1 MRKAILLL
9 IALLAL
15 IVPGIQASPSVGR
28 SIQDP
33 KQATKPADKP
43 LEKEVKPPA
52 EKQSEKP
59 ADNPSELKQKPSFEL
74 RITADQIIGISLR
87 AENAKLTDIAADL
100 SKKLKAPV
108 ALSPVMQKQRAT
120 IDFAD
125 VVLEPAMQL
134 LAPVVYIDYEIDS
147 APGAH
152 PRPVGIYLSAHN
164 EPAPAINANVRS
176 TSQAFVISGNTEGE
190 SDEDDDIQIS
200 YRNGKLTL
208 KAKDQPLLDVLSSIS
223 DETGVRLEAKD
234 VTTETVSVN
243 IKDLP
248 LDEAILKVSPHLRL
262 YLRADLYRNQRTP
275 LLIVLV
281 QPEKSRGILL
291 NL

>member
-1 MRKAILLL
+1 MIRAILLL
-9 IALLAL
+9 IAVLAL
-15 IVPGIQASPSVGR
+15 IVPIQASPFVGR

-33 KQATKPADKP
+33 KQATKPVDKP
-43 LEKEVKPPA
+43 LEKEAKPPA
-52 EKQSEKP
+52 ETP
-59 ADNPSELKQKPSFEL
+59 VDNASGPKQKPPFEL
-74 RITADQIIGISLR
+74 RVTADQIIGISLR
-87 AENAKLTDIAADL
+87 AENAKLTDIAAGL

-125 VVLEPAMQL
+125 VVLEPAMQM

-152 PRPVGIYLSAHN
+152 PRPLGIYLSAFN

-176 TSQAFVISGNTEGE
+176 TSQAFVISGNTESE
-190 SDEDDDIQIS
+190 DSSEDDDIQIS

-262 YLRADLYRNQRTP
+262 YLRADLYRGQRTP

-281 QPEKSRGILL
+281 QQEKKP
-291 NL
+291 

>member
-1 MRKAILLL
+1 MRKAILVL

-15 IVPGIQASPSVGR
+15 IAPGIQASSVGKA
-28 SIQDP
+28 IQEP
-33 KQATKPADKP
+33 KQATR
-43 LEKEVKPPA
+43 PA
-52 EKQSEKP
+52 EKQAEKP
-59 ADNPSELKQKPSFEL
+59 AEGPSEPGQKPPFTL
-74 RITADQIIGISLR
+74 RVTVDQIIGISLR

-134 LAPVVYIDYEIDS
+134 LAPLVYIDYEIDS

-176 TSQAFVISGNTEGE
+176 TSQAFVISGNTESE
-190 SDEDDDIQIS
+190 SSSEDDDIQIS

-248 LDEAILKVSPHLRL
+248 LDEAILQVSPHLRL
-262 YLRADLYRNQRTP
+262 YLRADLFRNQRTP
-275 LLIVLV
+275 ILIVLV
-281 QPEKSRGILL
+281 EPEKKS
-291 NL
+291 

>member
-9 IALLAL
+9 IALPAL
-15 IVPGIQASPSVGR
+15 IAAGIQASPSVGR
-28 SIQDP
+28 SIQEP

-43 LEKEVKPPA
+43 LEKEAKQPA
-52 EKQSEKP
+52 EKQAES
-59 ADNPSELKQKPSFEL
+59 ADNPSEPKQKPPFAL
-74 RITADQIIGISLR
+74 RVTVDQIIGISLR

-134 LAPVVYIDYEIDS
+134 LAPLVYIDYEIDS

-176 TSQAFVISGNTEGE
+176 TSQAFIISGNTEG
-190 SDEDDDIQIS
+190 DEDDDIHIS

-234 VTTETVSVN
+234 DTTETVSVD

-275 LLIVLV
+275 LLITIV

-291 NL
+291 NLS

>member
-1 MRKAILLL
+1 MIKAILLL
-9 IALLAL
+9 IAVLAL
-15 IVPGIQASPSVGR
+15 IVPIQASPFVG
-28 SIQDP
+28 IQEP
-33 KQATKPADKP
+33 KQATKPVDKP
-43 LEKEVKPPA
+43 LEKETRP
-52 EKQSEKP
+52 QSEKP
-59 ADNPSELKQKPSFEL
+59 ADNASEPNQKPPFEL
-74 RITADQIIGISLR
+74 RVTTDQIIGISLR
-87 AENAKLTDIAADL
+87 AENAKLADIAADL

-147 APGAH
+147 APGAY
-152 PRPVGIYLSAHN
+152 PRPLGIYLSAHN

-176 TSQAFVISGNTEGE
+176 TSQAFIISGNTESE
-190 SDEDDDIQIS
+190 DSSEDDDIQIS

-243 IKDLP
+243 FKDLP

-262 YLRADLYRNQRTP
+262 YLRADLYRGQRTP

-281 QPEKSRGILL
+281 QQEKKP
-291 NL
+291 

>member
-1 MRKAILLL
+1 M

-15 IVPGIQASPSVGR
+15 IAPGIRASSVGK
-28 SIQDP
+28 SLQEP
-33 KQATKPADKP
+33 KQATKPA
-43 LEKEVKPPA
+43 
-52 EKQSEKP
+52 EKQAES
-59 ADNPSELKQKPSFEL
+59 ADNSSEPKQKPPFTL
-74 RITADQIIGISLR
+74 RVTVDQIIGISLR
-87 AENAKLTDIAADL
+87 AENAKLTDIAVDL

-176 TSQAFVISGNTEGE
+176 TSQAFVISGNTESE
-190 SDEDDDIQIS
+190 SSSEEDDIQIS

-248 LDEAILKVSPHLRL
+248 LDEAILQVSPHLRL
-262 YLRADLYRNQRTP
+262 YLRADLFRNQRTP
-275 LLIVLV
+275 ILIVLV
-281 QPEKSRGILL
+281 EPEKKS
-291 NL
+291 

>member
-176 TSQAFVISGNTEGE
+176 TSQAFVISGNTESE
-190 SDEDDDIQIS
+190 DSSEDDDIQIS
-200 YRNGKLTL
+200 YRNGRLTL

-275 LLIVLV
+275 L
-281 QPEKSRGILL
+281 
-291 NL
+291 

>member
-1 MRKAILLL
+1 
-9 IALLAL
+9 
-15 IVPGIQASPSVGR
+15 VCR

-33 KQATKPADKP
+33 KQATKPVDKPADKP
-43 LEKEVKPPA
+43 LEKEAKPPA

-59 ADNPSELKQKPSFEL
+59 ADNPSEPKQKPTFEL
-74 RITADQIIGISLR
+74 RITVDQIIGISLR

-100 SKKLKAPV
+100 SKRLKAPV

-120 IDFAD
+120 INFAD

-147 APGAH
+147 APGVR

-176 TSQAFVISGNTEGE
+176 TSQAFVISGNTEDE

-248 LDEAILKVSPHLRL
+248 LDEAILQVSPHLRL
-262 YLRADLYRNQRTP
+262 YLRADLFRNQRTP
-275 LLIVLV
+275 ILIVLV
-281 QPEKSRGILL
+281 EPGKKP
-291 NL
+291 

>member
-1 MRKAILLL
+1 MIKAILLL
-9 IALLAL
+9 IAVPAL
-15 IVPGIQASPSVGR
+15 IVPIQASPFVDR

-33 KQATKPADKP
+33 KQATKPVDKP
-43 LEKEVKPPA
+43 LEKEAKPPA
-52 EKQSEKP
+52 EKPS
-59 ADNPSELKQKPSFEL
+59 DNPSEPKQKPPFEL
-74 RITADQIIGISLR
+74 RVTTDQIIGISLR

-108 ALSPVMQKQRAT
+108 ALSPVMQRQRAT

-147 APGAH
+147 APGVH

-164 EPAPAINANVRS
+164 EPAPALNANVRS
-176 TSQAFVISGNTEGE
+176 TSQAFVISGNTESE
-190 SDEDDDIQIS
+190 DSSEDDDIQIS

-243 IKDLP
+243 IKELP

-262 YLRADLYRNQRTP
+262 YLRADLYRSQRTP

-281 QPEKSRGILL
+281 EPGKKP
-291 NL
+291 

>member
-15 IVPGIQASPSVGR
+15 IIPGIQASPSVGR

-33 KQATKPADKP
+33 KQTTKPVDK
-43 LEKEVKPPA
+43 PA
-52 EKQSEKP
+52 EKDSEKP
-59 ADNPSELKQKPSFEL
+59 ADNASEPKQKPPFEL

-87 AENAKLTDIAADL
+87 AENAKLTDIATDL

-120 IDFAD
+120 INFAD

-152 PRPVGIYLSAHN
+152 PRPVGIYLSAFN

-176 TSQAFVISGNTEGE
+176 TSQAFVISGNTESE
-190 SDEDDDIQIS
+190 DSSEDDDIQIS

-234 VTTETVSVN
+234 VTSETVSVN

-275 LLIVLV
+275 ILLVLV
-281 QPEKSRGILL
+281 QPEKKT
-291 NL
+291 

>member
-9 IALLAL
+9 IALPAF
-15 IVPGIQASPSVGR
+15 IAPGIQASPSAGR

-33 KQATKPADKP
+33 KQTTKPA
-43 LEKEVKPPA
+43 EKPA

-59 ADNPSELKQKPSFEL
+59 ADNQSEPKQKPPFDL

-176 TSQAFVISGNTEGE
+176 TSQAFVISGNTESE
-190 SDEDDDIQIS
+190 DSSEDDDIQIS
-200 YRNGKLTL
+200 YRNGRLTL

-234 VTTETVSVN
+234 VTSETVSVN

-275 LLIVLV
+275 ILMVLV
-281 QPEKSRGILL
+281 QPGKKT
-291 NL
+291 

>member
-9 IALLAL
+9 IALPAL
-15 IVPGIQASPSVGR
+15 IAAGIQASPSVGR
-28 SIQDP
+28 SIQEP
-33 KQATKPADKP
+33 KQATKPADRP
-43 LEKEVKPPA
+43 LEKEAQQPA
-52 EKQSEKP
+52 EKQAES
-59 ADNPSELKQKPSFEL
+59 ADNPSEPKQKPPFAL
-74 RITADQIIGISLR
+74 RVTVDQIIGISLR

-108 ALSPVMQKQRAT
+108 ALSPVMQKQRVT

-147 APGAH
+147 APGAR

-176 TSQAFVISGNTEGE
+176 TSQAFIISGNTEGE
-190 SDEDDDIQIS
+190 SDDDDDIQIS

-234 VTTETVSVN
+234 DTTETVSVD

-248 LDEAILKVSPHLRL
+248 LDEAILKVSPRLRL

-275 LLIVLV
+275 LLITIV
-281 QPEKSRGILL
+281 QPEKIRGILL
-291 NL
+291 NLS

>member
-15 IVPGIQASPSVGR
+15 TVPGIQASPSVGR

-33 KQATKPADKP
+33 KQTTKPVDK
-43 LEKEVKPPA
+43 PA
-52 EKQSEKP
+52 EKDSGKP
-59 ADNPSELKQKPSFEL
+59 ADNPSEPKQKPPFEL

-87 AENAKLTDIAADL
+87 AENAKLTDIAGDL

-120 IDFAD
+120 INFVD

-152 PRPVGIYLSAHN
+152 PRPVGIYLSAFN
-164 EPAPAINANVRS
+164 EPVPAINANVRS
-176 TSQAFVISGNTEGE
+176 TSQAFVISGNTESEE
-190 SDEDDDIQIS
+190 SSEDDDIQIS

-234 VTTETVSVN
+234 VTSETVSVN

-248 LDEAILKVSPHLRL
+248 LDEAILKVSPHIRL

-275 LLIVLV
+275 ILIVLV
-281 QPEKSRGILL
+281 QPEKKT
-291 NL
+291 

>member
-9 IALLAL
+9 IALLVL
-15 IVPGIQASPSVGR
+15 IVPVIQASPSVGR

-33 KQATKPADKP
+33 KQATKPVDKPADKP
-43 LEKEVKPPA
+43 LEKEAKPPA

-59 ADNPSELKQKPSFEL
+59 ADNPSEAKQKPPFEL
-74 RITADQIIGISLR
+74 RVTSDQIIGISLR

-120 IDFAD
+120 INFAD

-176 TSQAFVISGNTEGE
+176 TSQAFVISGNTE
-190 SDEDDDIQIS
+190 SEDSSEEDDIQIS

-262 YLRADLYRNQRTP
+262 YLRADLYRNERTP

-281 QPEKSRGILL
+281 QPEKKT
-291 NL
+291 

>member
-176 TSQAFVISGNTEGE
+176 TSQAFVISGNTESE
-190 SDEDDDIQIS
+190 DSSEDDDIQIS
-200 YRNGKLTL
+200 YRNGRLTL

-234 VTTETVSVN
+234 VTTETVSIN

-275 LLIVLV
+275 ILIVLV
-281 QPEKSRGILL
+281 QPEKKT
-291 NL
+291 

>member
-9 IALLAL
+9 IAPLVL
-15 IVPGIQASPSVGR
+15 IVPVIQASPSVGR

-43 LEKEVKPPA
+43 ADKPLEKEAKPPA

-59 ADNPSELKQKPSFEL
+59 ADNPSESKQKPPFAL
-74 RITADQIIGISLR
+74 RVTFDQIIGISLR

-100 SKKLKAPV
+100 SKRLKAPV

-120 IDFAD
+120 IDFVD

-147 APGAH
+147 APGAY

-176 TSQAFVISGNTEGE
+176 TSQAFVISGNTE
-190 SDEDDDIQIS
+190 SEDSSEEDDIQIS

-223 DETGVRLEAKD
+223 EETGVRLEAKD

-281 QPEKSRGILL
+281 QPEKKT
-291 NL
+291 

>member
-1 MRKAILLL
+1 MRKAILVL

-15 IVPGIQASPSVGR
+15 IAPGIQASSVGKA
-28 SIQDP
+28 IQEP
-33 KQATKPADKP
+33 KQATR
-43 LEKEVKPPA
+43 PA
-52 EKQSEKP
+52 EKQAEKP
-59 ADNPSELKQKPSFEL
+59 AESSSEPGQKPPFTL
-74 RITADQIIGISLR
+74 RVTVDQIIGISLR

-176 TSQAFVISGNTEGE
+176 TSQAFVISGNTESE
-190 SDEDDDIQIS
+190 SSSEDDDIQIS

-248 LDEAILKVSPHLRL
+248 LDEAILQVSPHLRL
-262 YLRADLYRNQRTP
+262 YLRADLFRNQRTP
-275 LLIVLV
+275 ILMVLV
-281 QPEKSRGILL
+281 EPEKKS
-291 NL
+291 

>member
-1 MRKAILLL
+1 MGKAILLL

-15 IVPGIQASPSVGR
+15 IVPGIQASPAVGR
-28 SIQDP
+28 SIQEP
-33 KQATKPADKP
+33 KQATRPADKP
-43 LEKEVKPPA
+43 LEKEAKQPA
-52 EKQSEKP
+52 EKQAESANNTSEP
-59 ADNPSELKQKPSFEL
+59 KQTPPFAL
-74 RITADQIIGISLR
+74 RVTVDQIIGISLR

-100 SKKLKAPV
+100 SKKLKTPV

-134 LAPVVYIDYEIDS
+134 LAPLVYIDYEIDS

-176 TSQAFVISGNTEGE
+176 TSQAFIISGNTEGE
-190 SDEDDDIQIS
+190 SDEDDDIHIS

-234 VTTETVSVN
+234 DATETVSVD

-275 LLIVLV
+275 LLIVIV
-281 QPEKSRGILL
+281 QPEKRRGILL
-291 NL
+291 RLS

>member
-33 KQATKPADKP
+33 KQTTKPVDK
-43 LEKEVKPPA
+43 PA
-52 EKQSEKP
+52 EKDSEKP
-59 ADNPSELKQKPSFEL
+59 ADNPSESKQKPPFEL

-120 IDFAD
+120 INFAD

-134 LAPVVYIDYEIDS
+134 LAPLVYIDYEIDS

-176 TSQAFVISGNTEGE
+176 TSQAFVISGNTESE
-190 SDEDDDIQIS
+190 DSSEDDDIQIS

-234 VTTETVSVN
+234 VTSETVSVN

-281 QPEKSRGILL
+281 QPEKKT
-291 NL
+291 

>member
-1 MRKAILLL
+1 M

-15 IVPGIQASPSVGR
+15 IVPVIQASPAVGR

-33 KQATKPADKP
+33 KQAAKPVDK
-43 LEKEVKPPA
+43 PA

-59 ADNPSELKQKPSFEL
+59 ADNPSESKQKPPFEL
-74 RITADQIIGISLR
+74 RVTVDQIIGISLR

-100 SKKLKAPV
+100 SKRLKAPV

-176 TSQAFVISGNTEGE
+176 TSQAFVISGNTE
-190 SDEDDDIQIS
+190 SEDSSEEDDIQIS

-281 QPEKSRGILL
+281 QPEKKT
-291 NL
+291 

>member
-9 IALLAL
+9 IALPAL
-15 IVPGIQASPSVGR
+15 IAAGIQASPSVGR
-28 SIQDP
+28 SIQEP
-33 KQATKPADKP
+33 KQATKPADRP
-43 LEKEVKPPA
+43 LEKEAQQPA
-52 EKQSEKP
+52 EKQAES
-59 ADNPSELKQKPSFEL
+59 ADNPSEPKQKPPFAL
-74 RITADQIIGISLR
+74 RVTVDQIIGISLR

-134 LAPVVYIDYEIDS
+134 LAPLVYIDYEIDS

-176 TSQAFVISGNTEGE
+176 TSQAFIISGNTEGE
-190 SDEDDDIQIS
+190 SDDDDDDDIQIS

-208 KAKDQPLLDVLSSIS
+208 KAKDQPLLDVLSRIS

-234 VTTETVSVN
+234 DTTE
-243 IKDLP
+243 
-248 LDEAILKVSPHLRL
+248 
-262 YLRADLYRNQRTP
+262 
-275 LLIVLV
+275 
-281 QPEKSRGILL
+281 
-291 NL
+291 

>member
-9 IALLAL
+9 IALPAL
-15 IVPGIQASPSVGR
+15 IAAGIQASPSVGR
-28 SIQDP
+28 SIQEP
-33 KQATKPADKP
+33 KQATKPADRP
-43 LEKEVKPPA
+43 LEKEAQQPA
-52 EKQSEKP
+52 EKQAES
-59 ADNPSELKQKPSFEL
+59 ADNPSESKQKPPFVL
-74 RITADQIIGISLR
+74 RVTVDQIIGISLR

-100 SKKLKAPV
+100 SKKLKVPV

-134 LAPVVYIDYEIDS
+134 LAPLVYIDYEIDS
-147 APGAH
+147 APGAR

-176 TSQAFVISGNTEGE
+176 TSQAFIISGNTEGE
-190 SDEDDDIQIS
+190 SDDDIQIS

-234 VTTETVSVN
+234 DTTETVSVD

-248 LDEAILKVSPHLRL
+248 LDEAILKVSPRLRL

-275 LLIVLV
+275 LLITIV
-281 QPEKSRGILL
+281 QPEKIRGILL
-291 NL
+291 NLS

>member
-9 IALLAL
+9 IALPAL
-15 IVPGIQASPSVGR
+15 SAPRIHASSSAGR
-28 SIQDP
+28 WIQDP
-33 KQATKPADKP
+33 KQATKPA
-43 LEKEVKPPA
+43 
-52 EKQSEKP
+52 EKQPEKT
-59 ADNPSELKQKPSFEL
+59 ADNPTEPKQKPPFEL

-120 IDFAD
+120 IDFVD

-134 LAPVVYIDYEIDS
+134 LAPLVYIDYEIDS

-176 TSQAFVISGNTEGE
+176 TSQAFI
-190 SDEDDDIQIS
+190 
-200 YRNGKLTL
+200 
-208 KAKDQPLLDVLSSIS
+208 
-223 DETGVRLEAKD
+223 
-234 VTTETVSVN
+234 
-243 IKDLP
+243 
-248 LDEAILKVSPHLRL
+248 
-262 YLRADLYRNQRTP
+262 
-275 LLIVLV
+275 
-281 QPEKSRGILL
+281 
-291 NL
+291 